1 MQNLRIN
8 DNQND
13 NESQNNTWFII
24 WLLSVGTHKLIQLQ
38 LQLQYNYYSIQ
49 LRLVMSIWC
58 LLVIKIICCHAH
70 LYKTQL
76 SFRGHLHNFQC
87 ASQPFLYLGVPPGNS
102 HWGKE
107 LLSRYPISIALFPGS
122 AESMA
127 GYMWWYNTVQ
137 EIFYLFTW

>member
-13 NESQNNTWFII
+13 NESQNHPWFII
-24 WLLSVGTHKLIQLQ
+24 WLLSVGTHKLI
-38 LQLQYNYYSIQ
+38 SIQ
-49 LRLVMSIWC
+49 LRLLMSIWC

-70 LYKTQL
+70 MYKTLL
-76 SFRGHLHNFQC
+76 SFRGHLQNFQC

-137 EIFYLFTW
+137 EIFYLLAW